1 MVNRTGNR
9 PRRRSGREDERG
21 ATLFIVLTVIAIL
34 SAIGTYALTNSRYEV
49 RTAGYLRQRSVAD
62 AIAGLGAQTAT
73 NEVSNAPA
81 GYMGRL
87 RQTNVTGE
95 ICESNGGL
103 GKGGLPG
110 TLPPCLRIDL
120 IDIEKRTGKALFDQY
135 VAGSAGTP
143 GTPGSLGL
151 SPMNAGFWVELT
163 DPIEVERPIPGEQ
176 IAGAKA
182 PKFIDVTVTANGV
195 VFQDEPGGVAG
206 RVDAAE
212 RPTATFTTGRGH
224 IIVGPIYGS
233 L

>member
-1 MVNRTGNR
+1 MV
-9 PRRRSGREDERG
+9 
-21 ATLFIVLTVIAIL
+21 AIL

-62 AIAGLGAQTAT
+62 AISGLGAQAAT
-73 NEVSNAPA
+73 SELGTAPA
-81 GYMGRL
+81 GYVGRL
-87 RQTNVTGE
+87 RATNATGE
-95 ICESNGGL
+95 ICQSNAGL
-103 GKGGLPG
+103 GIVGPSGS
-110 TLPPCLRIDL
+110 LPPCLRIDL
-120 IDIEKRTGKALFDQY
+120 IDVEARTGKAMFDLY
-135 VAGSAGTP
+135 VPGTSGTP
-143 GTPGSLGL
+143 GMPGSLGL

-163 DPIEVERPIPGEQ
+163 DPVEVERPIAGEQ

-182 PKFIDVTVTANGV
+182 PKFIDLTVTANGV

-206 RVDAAE
+206 RVDANE

>member
-1 MVNRTGNR
+1 MVSTA
-9 PRRRSGREDERG
+9 RRRAWKGREDERG
-21 ATLFIVLTVIAIL
+21 ATLFIVLTVVAIL

-62 AIAGLGAQTAT
+62 AIAGLGAQAAT
-73 NEVSNAPA
+73 SELGVAPA
-81 GYMGRL
+81 GYIGRL
-87 RQTNVTGE
+87 RSTSVTGE
-95 ICESNGGL
+95 ICQSNAGL
-103 GKGGLPG
+103 GAGGSTS

-120 IDIEKRTGKALFDQY
+120 FDVQARTGVILFDQY
-135 VAGSAGTP
+135 VPGSTGTP

-163 DPIEVERPIPGEQ
+163 DPIEVERPMPGEQ
-176 IAGAKA
+176 IAGSKA

-195 VFQDEPGGVAG
+195 VFQDEPGGTAG
-206 RVDAAE
+206 KVDPNE

-224 IIVGPIYGS
+224 VIVGPIYGS